1 MKAVYIGASIDTI
14 PIIRLDFIS
23 EFVYVD
29 SQPYSAFGTLKSN
42 IIMSDGYDGYYRPK
56 FFNSLCKHMEIVGMN
71 LESINLNV
79 IDFKN
84 KEDLTLRYYIN
95 TAVPDHNKSLENEIS
110 TVDVLI
116 VSGHDPHYSIL
127 DSVTKKL
134 MFVGFQGTV
143 FSDCG
148 EYEDGSLT
156 QSLHDGVTL
165 NKFSSFTYICSKGM
179 ETFDTWAEFVVCSS
193 HS

>member
-1 MKAVYIGASIDTI
+1 MKAVYIGAGIDTI

-84 KEDLTLRYYIN
+84 KEDLTLRY
-95 TAVPDHNKSLENEIS
+95 
-110 TVDVLI
+110 
-116 VSGHDPHYSIL
+116 
-127 DSVTKKL
+127 
-134 MFVGFQGTV
+134 
-143 FSDCG
+143 
-148 EYEDGSLT
+148 
-156 QSLHDGVTL
+156 
-165 NKFSSFTYICSKGM
+165 
-179 ETFDTWAEFVVCSS
+179 
-193 HS
+193 